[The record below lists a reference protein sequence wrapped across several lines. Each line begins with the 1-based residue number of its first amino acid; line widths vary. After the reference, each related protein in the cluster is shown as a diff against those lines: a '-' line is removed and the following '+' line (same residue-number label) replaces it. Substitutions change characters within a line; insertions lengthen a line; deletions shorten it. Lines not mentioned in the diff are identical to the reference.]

1 MCIAITKPAGVKP
14 DYQAYKNGYERN
26 PDGWGFSVPS
36 KDGKSVIIR
45 KDTSSFA
52 EFWKQ
57 FKPFRSRPALVH
69 FRIKTHGK
77 IEKRNCHPF
86 RVGTDLAMIHNGQL
100 DIQCNEMKDKSDT
113 WHFVKQVLRPM
124 YEDSPIF
131 PWNAGCQFIAEQ
143 YIDYNKCAFLHADG
157 DFAWWNK
164 EAGHEAK
171 DGHWYS
177 NKTYEA
183 PKPWPKNWYA
193 DYNKTVSSSGRTVTS
208 GTAIGTTA
216 HKPMYNDH
224 RGNVS
229 EWDTSHW
236 SYDDDQFLLDADEAY
251 PVDKAHRSEAEYR
264 GNLMHEDD
272 AAGCQILEDLGVN
285 RELIEDLWFE
295 DPMLIEVLAKHYE
308 GK

>member
-45 KDTSSFA
+45 KDTTSFKD
-52 EFWKQ
+52 FWKQ

-86 RVGTDLAMIHNGQL
+86 RVGNDLAMIHNGQL
-100 DIQCNEMKDKSDT
+100 DIQCNEMVDKSDT

-124 YEDSPIF
+124 YNDSPIF

-164 EAGHEAK
+164 EAGHEVK

-183 PKPWPKNWYA
+183 PKVWPAY
-193 DYNKTVSSSGRTVTS
+193 YNSKLSKTVSSSGTN
-208 GTAIGTTA
+208 
-216 HKPMYNDH
+216 PWYNDH
-224 RGNVS
+224 RGEVS
-229 EWDTSHW
+229 EYSGKSNW

-251 PVDKAHRSEAEYR
+251 PVDKVHSSEAQYN
-264 GNLMHEDD
+264 GNTMHEDD
-272 AAGCQILEDLGVN
+272 AAGCQILEDVGVD
-285 RELIEDLWFE
+285 RALIEDMWFE
-295 DPMLIEVLAKHYE
+295 DPELVSVLATHYK
-308 GK
+308 GKG

>member
-14 DYQAYKNGYERN
+14 DYKAYKNGYNRN
-26 PDGWGFSVPS
+26 PDGWGFAVPDRHS
-36 KDGKSVIIR
+36 KSVIIR
-45 KDTSSFA
+45 KNTTGFKD
-52 EFWKQ
+52 FWRQ
-57 FKPFRSRPALVH
+57 FKPFKDRPALVH
-69 FRIKTHGK
+69 FRIKTHGV

-86 RVGTDLAMIHNGQL
+86 RVGSDLAMIHNGQL
-100 DIQCNEMKDKSDT
+100 DIECNEMKDKSDT

-124 YEDSPIF
+124 YADSPIF

-164 EAGHEAK
+164 EAGYEVK

-177 NKTYEA
+177 NKTYEE
-183 PKPWPKNWYA
+183 PLKWPKSWGAGY
-193 DYNKTVSSSGRTVTS
+193 YTGKSKTVSSSGAV
-208 GTAIGTTA
+208 
-216 HKPMYNDH
+216 KYNDH

-251 PVDKAHRSEAEYR
+251 PVDKVPTSEAQYN
-264 GNLMHEDD
+264 GNIMHEDD
-272 AAGCQILEDLGVN
+272 AAGCQILEDIGID
-285 RELIEDLWFE
+285 RALIEDMWFE
-295 DPMLIEVLAKHYE
+295 DPMIIDCLAKHYK
-308 GK
+308 GKG